1 MGVMVE
7 LKPVT
12 SDDDHRLF
20 CWRTDPIIDRWMSDP
35 APPNRTTYDLWFNNL
50 LVSSDQ
56 VGWTIHF
63 ANEPVGFLALTG
75 LSGPNRRAE
84 WSWYVASQVARGRGV
99 GRAAQALGLDLAF
112 ETYGMERVSAEVL
125 ADNDAALRAQAA
137 AGFRREGYL
146 RRHLYK
152 NEAFHDI
159 VVLGILS
166 NEWQLKRKNV
176 MSMLVNS
183 GLLAGSSSKRA
194 VG

>member
-1 MGVMVE
+1 MVE
-7 LKPVT
+7 LKPVVA
-12 SDDDHRLF
+12 DDRKSLF
-20 CWRTDPIIDRWMSDP
+20 DWRCDPNIDRWMSDP
-35 APPNRTTYDLWFNNL
+35 APPNRATFDLWFSSL
-50 LVSSDQ
+50 LDSSDQ

-63 ANEPVGFLALTG
+63 AEEPVGFLSLTG
-75 LSGPNRRAE
+75 LSGQNRRAE

-99 GRAAQALGLDLAF
+99 GRAAQALGLDFAF
-112 ETYGMERVSAEVL
+112 ETYGMERASAEVL

-176 MSMLVNS
+176 
-183 GLLAGSSSKRA
+183 RA
-194 VG
+194 HW